1 MYLDL
6 HTANMSQDI
15 IDHLMTI
22 GNAQSFHLTYTEEE
36 EETAP
41 LQNNNKKRT

>member
-22 GNAQSFHLTYTEEE
+22 GNAQSFHLTYTE
-36 EETAP
+36 TAP